1 MEDLL
6 RYMVKSL
13 VDNPDSVDIQKIEGE
28 KTIILELKVAEGD
41 VGKVIGKHGKT
52 INAIRTIV
60 KVTKPPTIKL
70 VCLMIFLV
78 VLFICRWPGF

>member
-13 VDNPDSVDIQKIEGE
+13 VDNPDQVEIKKVEGE

-60 KVTKPPTIKL
+60 KSSINKESKKVMVEIL
-70 VCLMIFLV
+70 Q
-78 VLFICRWPGF
+78 